1 VKCGFLRLYFDR
13 APEAETVQD
22 GFRHFMETHAVQCV
36 VSPANAFGLM
46 DGGYDSAIAVESIV
60 IPMFGGATGGVRPH
74 LAADMMWRAYA
85 QLKNPPER
93 LDWAYAAEVEID
105 LP

>member
-1 VKCGFLRLYFDR
+1 MRTPQRILDARVIYQCMRTTLMC
-13 APEAETVQD
+13 AAE
-22 GFRHFMETHAVQCV
+22 H
-36 VSPANAFGLM
+36 
-46 DGGYDSAIAVESIV
+46 AVESIV